1 MSDGVEPRPEP
12 TAARGATDLADG
24 EWHRLHPAT
33 PLLRGGLAFVAIVGI
48 VIANLR
54 ERIVEVFFPSVV
66 CPGGDCEGVDP
77 FEYLIVNNLIVLVL
91 LVVLVVLLLLIGG
104 FALSWRMN
112 TFRITDEV
120 VETRT
125 GILFRT
131 HRQAR
136 LDRIQDV
143 TVVRPLFARLFGAA
157 RLEIGVAGQGTGV
170 PLAYLGGAQ
179 ADALRAVILRR
190 AAGARAGETPSTQ
203 PAAAGSV
210 VDRRVQ
216 EFLAP
221 ELDPALATPGSV
233 VRMGA
238 GRLVASTFLST
249 GTIVAIVV
257 AVAFAVISVIQPR
270 FLFVVAF
277 SVIPAAIGLVSY
289 LVNRITKFLRYSI
302 AGTAD
307 GVRVGYGLLTLR
319 NDTIP
324 PGRIHSV
331 AVSQPLLW
339 RPAGWWSVRVN
350 KATRG
355 AQSENGQ
362 QPTSTVL
369 PVGSADDVFEV
380 LRLLLPQAP
389 DADVRGLLERGLVG
403 RGDDEFTTSPPRAAV
418 LRLLSWRRNGFALLP
433 DLVVLRRGF
442 IWRELV
448 IVPLARVQSVAA
460 GQGPLERALDL
471 GAVHVHT
478 VAGPITAKVGALART
493 DAEGF
498 LRDASDASVAAA
510 AADRSHRWRSGE
522 DGPAT

>member
-1 MSDGVEPRPEP
+1 MSGLPQPQPAAPTPARAPR
-12 TAARGATDLADG
+12 TDLADG

-33 PLLRGGLAFVAIVGI
+33 PLLRGGLAFIAIVGV

-54 ERIVEVFFPSVV
+54 ERIAEIFFPGVV
-66 CPGGDCEGVDP
+66 CPGGDCEGADP
-77 FEYLIVNNLIVLVL
+77 FEYLFVENLIVVVLLAVLVVLVL
-91 LVVLVVLLLLIGG
+91 LVGG
-104 FALSWRMN
+104 FTLSWRMN
-112 TFRITDEV
+112 TFRVTGEV
-120 VETRT
+120 VETRS

-157 RLEIGVAGQGTGV
+157 RLEIGVAGQGSGV
-170 PLAYLGGAQ
+170 PLAYLGGAN

-190 AAGARAGETPSTQ
+190 AAGARAGDVAPTEAGP
-203 PAAAGSV
+203 AGSV
-210 VDRRVQ
+210 VDRRMQ

-221 ELDPALATPGSV
+221 ELDPALATGSV

-238 GRLVASTFLST
+238 GRLIASTFLST
-249 GTIVAIVV
+249 GTLIATVVVVGVGVV
-257 AVAFAVISVIQPR
+257 AVLEPR
-270 FLFVVAF
+270 VLVVVVF
-277 SVIPAAIGLVSY
+277 SVIPGVIGLASY
-289 LVNRITKFLRYSI
+289 LVTRITKYLRYSI
-302 AGTAD
+302 AGTPD

-350 KATRG
+350 KASRG
-355 AQSENGQ
+355 APSDSGE
-362 QPTSTVL
+362 QPSSTVL
-369 PVGSADDVFEV
+369 PVGSADDVFAV
-380 LRLLLPQAP
+380 LRLLLPQAS
-389 DADVRGLLERGLVG
+389 DAEVRGPLERGLTG
-403 RGDDEFTTSPPRAAV
+403 LGGDEFTTSPPRGAV
-418 LRLLSWRRNGFALLP
+418 LRLLSWRRNGFILLP
-433 DLVVLRRGF
+433 GHVVLRRGF
-442 IWRELV
+442 VWRELV
-448 IVPLARVQSVAA
+448 IVPLARVQSVAVH
-460 GQGPLERALDL
+460 QGPLERALDL

-478 VAGPITAKVGALART
+478 VAGPISAKVGALARV

-498 LRDASDASVAAA
+498 FRDAAAAAVVAA

-522 DGPAT
+522 DAG